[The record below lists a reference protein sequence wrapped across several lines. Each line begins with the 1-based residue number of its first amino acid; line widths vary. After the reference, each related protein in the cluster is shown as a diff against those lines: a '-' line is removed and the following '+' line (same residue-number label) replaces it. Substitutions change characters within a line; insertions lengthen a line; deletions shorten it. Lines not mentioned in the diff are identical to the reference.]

1 MPAHTGDTVR
11 VHYRGTLDD
20 GNEFDSSYEREPL
33 EFTLGEDSVIP
44 GFEEGVC
51 GLDVGAKRTVRIE
64 PDEAYGPHNEALVH
78 RVGNDV
84 FEGDPY
90 VGAEVDLCVE
100 DGETLPGRVVIVDG
114 DESIL
119 DFNHPLAGMAL
130 TFDVELVEILP
141 A

>member
-1 MPAHTGDTVR
+1 MPARAGDTVR

-20 GNEFDSSYEREPL
+20 GSEFDSSYARDPL
-33 EFTLGEDSVIP
+33 EFTVGEGLVIP

-51 GLDVGAKRTVRIE
+51 GLDVGEKRTLRIQ
-64 PDEAYGPHNEALVH
+64 PDDAYGPHNQELVH

-90 VGAEVDLCVE
+90 VGAEVELVAE
-100 DGETLPGRVVIVDG
+100 DGDTLPGRVMAVDG

-130 TFDVELVEILP
+130 TFDVELVEILS